1 MANTAI
7 VASNI
12 VGIRLVRAISEA
24 LQSLDQRSALD
35 RLLPCYHVNANVHG
49 TFLLNSTCSSVVK
62 TLHEQANIIKKSP
75 LRDQRQLHGRVQ
87 YSGGG
92 PPGKRTYSTVPQHI
106 LHFTHPVP
114 SVSLHGHFE

>member
-35 RLLPCYHVNANVHG
+35 RLLPCYHANVHG

-75 LRDQRQLHGRVQ
+75 LRDQRLWTPWACPVLGWGTTGEAHVL
-87 YSGGG
+87 YSSSTYPSNH
-92 PPGKRTYSTVPQHI
+92 PPR
-106 LHFTHPVP
+106 PVCVA
-114 SVSLHGHFE
+114 SRSF

>member
-35 RLLPCYHVNANVHG
+35 RPSPLLPCQCPWY
-49 TFLLNSTCSSVVK
+49 L
-62 TLHEQANIIKKSP
+62 
-75 LRDQRQLHGRVQ
+75 
-87 YSGGG
+87 
-92 PPGKRTYSTVPQHI
+92 
-106 LHFTHPVP
+106 FTK
-114 SVSLHGHFE
+114 FNM

>member
-35 RLLPCYHVNANVHG
+35 RLLPCYHANVHG

-75 LRDQRQLHGRVQ
+75 LRVRDQRQLNGRVQ

-114 SVSLHGHFE
+114 SVWLHGHFE